1 MKKAFLLATGL
12 LIAPALLSAA
22 DAVEAFESNCA
33 SCHGKD
39 GVGATRAGRTAGV
52 EDFTDPAYQAKFTD
66 EEAIARIKEGL
77 TDEKTGKERMKSYSD
92 KLTEEEMVAV
102 VAYIRAFAKN

>member
-22 DAVEAFESNCA
+22 DALEVYDQNCA
-33 SCHGKD
+33 SCHGDD
-39 GVGATRAGRTAGV
+39 GQGITRAGRTARV
-52 EDFTDPAYQAKFTD
+52 EDFTDPEYQAGFTD

-77 TDEKTGKERMKSYSD
+77 TDERTGKERMKSYAD

-102 VAYIRAFAKN
+102 VAYIRTFAKN